1 MFGVSYFCVPISML
15 LYKWGGTG
23 RMDGSTDLRVH
34 ECVRHSPELYC
45 SQLTYMGVT
54 LSLPG

>member
-23 RMDGSTDLRVH
+23 KMDGNICKHLF
-34 ECVRHSPELYC
+34 
-45 SQLTYMGVT
+45 
-54 LSLPG
+54 